1 MASFRQASAGDSGVD
16 ASRRVRARGCIARE
30 LEATTTVTERMSEAQ
45 LDAIIARGRG
55 LDPAATDEDA
65 QIIQ

>member
-1 MASFRQASAGDSGVD
+1 MHSNERGVD
-16 ASRRVRARGCIARE
+16 ASRRVRARGCIADARE
-30 LEATTTVTERMSEAQ
+30 LETTTPVTERMSNTQ